1 MTAPVIH
8 LIDDDPDILKALSRL
23 LQGSGLHTECHDS
36 VEQFLG
42 RYDPSVPG
50 CVVTDL
56 NLPGLTGLDLQDR
69 LAAHTPAP
77 PVIFLTG
84 AGDIRTSVRA
94 MRAGAADF
102 LTKPVD
108 PADLLAAITRAVGED
123 AAARD
128 ARKSHDTVAE
138 RLARL
143 TPRESE
149 VLDLV
154 IAGHLNKQI
163 ATKLGTAEKTIKVH
177 RSRVKQKMGA
187 RSVAELVT
195 MVLAHRR

>member
-69 LAAHTPAP
+69 LAAHKPAP